1 MTTCFP
7 AAAWGAVGSRCKVGR
22 RLTRVDLLAKIVT
35 EALRECKALLG
46 YRDHGGNGENAVAAL
61 VRKGCAKGWRK
72 GARSC
77 PKVRIAK
84 KNPYTSGAIWPDRIG
99 VKGETRH
106 NPRGKKC
113 VMS

>member
-7 AAAWGAVGSRCKVGR
+7 AAAWGAVGSRCNVGR

-61 VRKGCAKGWRK
+61 VRKGCAKGCAKGRAKLSQSSHRK
-72 GARSC
+72 
-77 PKVRIAK
+77 K
-84 KNPYTSGAIWPDRIG
+84 KSVHSGAIWPDRIG
-99 VKGETRH
+99 VKGKTRH